1 MKKLCLILVIFS
13 SLIAVAREIPTANQ
27 DDIDKINNILE
38 KLQGSRKTEG
48 EKMVYAALE
57 LIGSEED
64 DYYSVD
70 SIGELRVNMQRYSP
84 LMFINTVIALTK
96 ASEFPGKS
104 DWHLFLKELE
114 DVSCRRGENKGFPSI
129 MYHTSDWIGDNISR
143 GKIIELTENYNGVVA
158 RTKSLDEMTRK
169 RNNYAALSDSNTFET
184 VRMIEMGFR
193 THRIPAL
200 KKETIKKKEIND
212 DLRNGDI
219 IIFVPNRDGIDMYDI
234 GIVAIENDAPHLIH
248 LSPQTHKIVKEEDDI
263 ARYMALMTKYFQG
276 YRILRLKD

>member
-38 KLQGSRKTEG
+38 KLQESRKTEG

>member
-13 SLIAVAREIPTANQ
+13 SLIAVSREIPTANQ

-70 SIGELRVNMQRYSP
+70 SIGELRANMQRYSP

-96 ASEFPGKS
+96 AAEFPGKS